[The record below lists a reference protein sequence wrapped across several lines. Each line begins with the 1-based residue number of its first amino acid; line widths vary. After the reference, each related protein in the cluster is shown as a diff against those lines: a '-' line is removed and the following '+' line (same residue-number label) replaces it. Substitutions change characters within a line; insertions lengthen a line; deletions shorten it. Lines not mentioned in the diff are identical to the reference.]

1 MQNQENFLTK
11 PANFSQKKSEK
22 IMDILHINTVAAALK
37 LQTQQVKAV
46 AGLFADGATIPFIAR
61 YRKEMTGSLDE
72 VAIREIEIRLEKLAG
87 MEKRRQAIIE
97 SLTEQKLLTAELKQ
111 KLAAANTSTEL
122 EDLYLPYRPKRRT
135 RATVARECGLQP
147 LANILFKQH
156 ELEPELKAQAFINPT
171 QEIHTRADALAGA
184 RDIIVEKINED
195 INARTRLR
203 RLFINNGEIKAIVVK
218 GKESEGIKFRDYFD
232 WQEKSARVAGHRLL
246 ALLRGEREKILR
258 ISIRPPL
265 EKAQEI
271 LKKRFL
277 KGNSPSSAE
286 VATALVD
293 AYKRL
298 LAPALENELRQTLKD
313 KAEAEAISVFAANLK
328 ELLLAPPLG
337 AKKVLA
343 LDPGFRS
350 GAKFA
355 VLSAAGELQEHG
367 VIYPTTSDKAK
378 SEAAKTVKDICH
390 RYAIEAI
397 AIGNGTAGR
406 ETETFVRKLD
416 LPATITIAMVNEA
429 GASVYSAS
437 EIARAEF
444 PNHDITVRGAVSI
457 GRRLQDPLSELI
469 KIDAKAIGVGQY
481 QHDVD
486 QKQLQQRLDDVV
498 VSCVNRVGVEVNQAS
513 LQLLTYVAGLNP
525 TSARNII
532 KYRTENGP
540 FRNRKELLK
549 VPRLGPK
556 AFEQAAGFLRI
567 KESSNPLDASAV
579 HPENYELVARMAAD
593 CGVSIKEL
601 ITDANAR
608 QEIILDNYIS
618 TKVGRPTLE
627 DIIAELNRPG
637 RDPRSE
643 FIEFHFQEGIN
654 DISDL
659 SIGMSLPGLITNITK
674 FGAFVDIGVH
684 QDGLVHISQLADRF
698 VRDPSEVVKL
708 GQPVTVTVMEVDQN
722 RRRIALS
729 MKNSQS

>member
-1 MQNQENFLTK
+1 
-11 PANFSQKKSEK
+11 
-22 IMDILHINTVAAALK
+22 MDILHIKTVAADLK
-37 LQTQQVKAV
+37 LQTQQVNSV
-46 AGLFADGATIPFIAR
+46 AKLFADGATVPFIAR

-72 VAIREIEIRLEKLAG
+72 VAIREIEIRLEKLAS
-87 MEKRRQAIIE
+87 MEKRRQAITE
-97 SLTEQKLLTAELKQ
+97 SLTEQKLLSAELKQ
-111 KLAAANTSTEL
+111 KLGAAISLTEL

-135 RATVARECGLQP
+135 RATVARERGLKP
-147 LANILFKQH
+147 LADILFKQQ
-156 ELEPELKAQAFINPT
+156 ELEPALRAQQFVNPAKEINT
-171 QEIHTRADALAGA
+171 LADALAGA
-184 RDIIVEKINED
+184 RDIIAEKINED

-203 RLFINNGEIKAIVVK
+203 RIFINDGEIKAVVIK

-246 ALLRGEREKILR
+246 AMLRGEREKVLR

-277 KGNSPSSAE
+277 KGNGPSTAE
-286 VATALVD
+286 VETALAD

-298 LAPALENELRQTLKD
+298 LAPALENELRQILKD

-343 LDPGFRS
+343 LDPGFRT

-355 VLSAAGELQEHG
+355 VLSATGELQEHG

-378 SEAAKTVKDICH
+378 SEAAKTVKDICR

-406 ETETFVRKLD
+406 ETETFVRELKL
-416 LPATITIAMVNEA
+416 PETVTITMVNEA

-437 EIARAEF
+437 EIARNEF
-444 PNHDITVRGAVSI
+444 PDHDITVRGAVSI

-486 QKQLQQRLDDVV
+486 QKHLQQRLDDVV
-498 VSCVNRVGVEVNQAS
+498 ISCVNMVGVEVNQAS

-525 TSARNII
+525 TIARNII
-532 KYRTENGP
+532 KYRTENNP
-540 FRNRKELLK
+540 FRKRKELLK

-567 KESSNPLDASAV
+567 KESTNPLDASAV
-579 HPENYELVARMAAD
+579 HPENYELVAKMAAD
-593 CGVSIKEL
+593 CGVSIKQL
-601 ITDANAR
+601 ITDENAR
-608 QEIILDNYIS
+608 QKIIIENYLS
-618 TKVGRPTLE
+618 SSVGRPTLE
-627 DIIAELNRPG
+627 DIVAELNRPG
-637 RDPRSE
+637 RDPRSG
-643 FIEFHFQEGIN
+643 FVEFHFQDGIN
-654 DISDL
+654 EISDL
-659 SIGMSLPGLITNITK
+659 SIGMCLPGLITNITK
-674 FGAFVDIGVH
+674 FGAFVDVGVH
-684 QDGLVHISQLADRF
+684 QDGLVHISQLANRF

-708 GQPVTVTVMEVDQN
+708 GQAVTVTVMDVDQN

-729 MKNSQS
+729 MKNNQT

>member
-1 MQNQENFLTK
+1 
-11 PANFSQKKSEK
+11 
-22 IMDILHINTVAAALK
+22 MDISHIKTVAADLK
-37 LQTQQVKAV
+37 LQPQQVNAV
-46 AGLFADGATIPFIAR
+46 ARLFADGATVPFIAR
-61 YRKEMTGSLDE
+61 YRKEVTGSLDE
-72 VAIREIEIRLEKLAG
+72 VAIREIEIRLEKLANL
-87 MEKRRQAIIE
+87 EKRRIAISE
-97 SLTEQKLLTAELKQ
+97 SLIEQKLLTADLKQ
-111 KLAAANTSTEL
+111 KLGAAVTLTEL

-135 RATVARECGLQP
+135 RATVARERGLQP
-147 LANILFKQH
+147 LADTIFKQW
-156 ELEPELKAQAFINPT
+156 ELEPEVKAQQFVNPAK
-171 QEIHTRADALAGA
+171 EICTRADALAGA
-184 RDIIVEKINED
+184 RDIIAEKINED
-195 INARTRLR
+195 INTRNRLR
-203 RLFINNGEIKAIVVK
+203 RLFINNGEIKAVVIK
-218 GKESEGIKFRDYFD
+218 GRESEGTKFRDYFD
-232 WQEKSARVAGHRLL
+232 WRERSSRVAGHRLL
-246 ALLRGEREKILR
+246 AMLRGEREKILR

-265 EKAQEI
+265 EKALEI

-277 KGNSPSSAE
+277 KGDNSSTAE
-286 VATALVD
+286 VETALKD

-298 LAPALENELRQTLKD
+298 LAPALENELRQTLK
-313 KAEAEAISVFAANLK
+313 ERSETEAIAVFAANLK

-337 AKKVLA
+337 AKRVLA
-343 LDPGFRS
+343 LDPGFRT

-355 VLSAAGELQEHG
+355 VLTATGELQEHG

-378 SEAAKTVKDICH
+378 SEAAQVVKDIYH

-406 ETETFVRKLD
+406 ETESFVRELN
-416 LPATITIAMVNEA
+416 LPETVTIAMVNEA

-437 EIARAEF
+437 NIARAEF

-498 VSCVNRVGVEVNQAS
+498 INCVNMVGVEVNRAS

-525 TSARNII
+525 SIARNII

-540 FRNRKELLK
+540 FQNRKELLK

-556 AFEQAAGFLRI
+556 AFEQAAGFLRS

-579 HPENYELVARMAAD
+579 HPENYDLVAKIAAD
-593 CGVSIKEL
+593 CGVSVKEL

-608 QEIILDNYIS
+608 QKIIIENYITES
-618 TKVGRPTLE
+618 VGRPTLE
-627 DIIAELNRPG
+627 DIVAELNRPG

-643 FIEFHFQEGIN
+643 FVEFHFQDGIN
-654 DISDL
+654 KISDL
-659 SIGMSLPGLITNITK
+659 DIGMCLPGIITNITK

-684 QDGLVHISQLADRF
+684 QDGMVHISQLTNRF
-698 VRDPSEVVKL
+698 VRNPSEVVKL
-708 GQPVTVTVMEVDQN
+708 GQPVTVTVMDVDQN

-729 MKNSQS
+729 MKNN